1 MQKVISIAL
10 SILMLLSST
19 GITYAKHF
27 CGDHEVIAEITF
39 GEKDLSCGMKMEA
52 NSCGDEKQED
62 HNCCKNKYEKVNTD
76 DHFAKASFDIQ
87 LNIPFIASLVTVF
100 VLDQEQ
106 VIAQTLHNYTDYHPP
121 PPDED
126 ITVLYQVFII

>member
-27 CGDHEVIAEITF
+27 CGENEVISEITF
-39 GEKDLSCGMKMEA
+39 GEKHLSCGMAMEA

-62 HNCCKNKYEKVNTD
+62 HKCCKNKYEQVNTD
-76 DHFAKASFDIQ
+76 DHFAKASFDVQ
-87 LNIPFIASLVTVF
+87 LDVPFITSFVAVF
-100 VLDQEQ
+100 VLQQMPFNSQ
-106 VIAQTLHNYTDYHPP
+106 VQTNYTDYHPP
-121 PPDED
+121 IPDKD
-126 ITVLYQVFII
+126 FTVLYQVFTI

>member
-10 SILMLLSST
+10 SVLLLLSST

-27 CGDHEVIAEITF
+27 CGDHEVLAEITL
-39 GEKDLSCGMKMEA
+39 GEKHLSCGMKMEA

-76 DHFAKASFDIQ
+76 DHFAKASFDVQ
-87 LNIPFIASLVTVF
+87 LNVPFIASFITVF
-100 VLDQEQ
+100 ELAQEP
-106 VIAQTLHNYTDYHPP
+106 VITQTFHNYTDYHPP
-121 PPDED
+121 PLDKD
-126 ITVLYQVFII
+126 IPVLYQVFII